1 MAQWKRASFRVDA
14 GTSGFIYIS
23 DSDRTVPAELG
34 NESQAFSC
42 LEERNSTCRS
52 SSSRDDRTL
61 VDLCLESVCF
71 SVLCMGMSVLLR
83 VVHSS
88 TGLPSKR
95 CPGIVFLLRA
105 DRGIGGVRHVAP
117 PTWLV
122 SNFLVRP
129 ASSSGAP
136 GRPGTPPDHA
146 GESTLLSRSGGE
158 KGLR

>member
-34 NESQAFSC
+34 KESQAFSC
-42 LEERNSTCRS
+42 VEERNSACLS

-61 VDLCLESVCF
+61 VDLCLESACF

-88 TGLPSKR
+88 TGLLSKR

-129 ASSSGAP
+129 ASS
-136 GRPGTPPDHA
+136 
-146 GESTLLSRSGGE
+146 
-158 KGLR
+158 